1 MDALD
6 SMDRMGNQ
14 SDPFDLLG
22 AWNLEL
28 LWTLDVGVWSFANAL
43 ANRRKISHH
52 SPMQSHELL
61 REVFEQHSPK
71 QVSADLGLST
81 SMIYKWAEPA
91 DASTGS
97 GSANPLD
104 RIEALLRSTNDLRL
118 VHWICQRAGGF
129 FIRNPKTTNP
139 HPSYLI
145 PATNQIVQEFAD
157 LLAVVAAAAAD
168 NYVTAK
174 EAKDIR
180 ARWEE
185 LKSVTETFVACC
197 EGGNFSHLREKHA
210 AGKLHIRTS
219 NHQGSA
225 AHQIPKIGPAEP
237 PSTVA

>member
-1 MDALD
+1 
-6 SMDRMGNQ
+6 
-14 SDPFDLLG
+14 
-22 AWNLEL
+22 
-28 LWTLDVGVWSFANAL
+28 
-43 ANRRKISHH
+43 
-52 SPMQSHELL
+52 MQSHELL

-91 DASTGS
+91 DDTTGS

-104 RIEALLRSTNDLRL
+104 RIEALLRSTGDLRV

-129 FIRNPKTTNP
+129 FILNPKTTKP

-168 NYVTAK
+168 NYVTPK

-210 AGKLHIRTS
+210 GGKVHAHNS
-219 NHQGSA
+219 NHHGSTAHA
-225 AHQIPKIGPAEP
+225 APRVGSDNSTP
-237 PSTVA
+237 P